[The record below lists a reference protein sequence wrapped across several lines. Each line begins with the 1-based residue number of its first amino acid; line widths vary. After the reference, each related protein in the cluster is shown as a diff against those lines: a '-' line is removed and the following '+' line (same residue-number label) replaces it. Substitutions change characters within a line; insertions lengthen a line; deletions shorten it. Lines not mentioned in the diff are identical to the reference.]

1 MAVRPATILAWL
13 PQPFAVTLTHT
24 HTHISRQLATHLRQK
39 QFLASAVQWLTNPAR
54 RVLFRVHPFLHD
66 GANRLEPTDQT
77 RPVLL
82 PDVAPY
88 QICNGPGES
97 RCGCRKP
104 STSCAEF
111 VSEYQRPEHRERWD
125 AVVTSFFL
133 DTAKNPLDYIR
144 NPSFQAVVATTGF

>member
-1 MAVRPATILAWL
+1 MAVRPATIIAWL
-13 PQPFAVTLTHT
+13 PQLVAVTLTHT
-24 HTHISRQLATHLRQK
+24 HTHLDNLPYTPPET
-39 QFLASAVQWLTNPAR
+39 FLGSAVQWLTNPAR

>member
-1 MAVRPATILAWL
+1 MAAAA
-13 PQPFAVTLTHT
+13 FCCDAYT
-24 HTHISRQLATHLRQK
+24 HTHISRQLAIHLRQK

-88 QICNGPGES
+88 HICNGPGES